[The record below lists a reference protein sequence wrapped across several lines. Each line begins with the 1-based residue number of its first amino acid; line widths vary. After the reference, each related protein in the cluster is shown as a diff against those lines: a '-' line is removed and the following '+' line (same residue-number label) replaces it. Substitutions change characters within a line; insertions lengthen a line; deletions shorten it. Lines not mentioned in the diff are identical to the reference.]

1 MGHIMARR
9 LVVPK
14 TVRSEVW
21 NYFGFEADESGIILD
36 TYRRYVWCRLCD
48 SQLPFSGNTTN
59 LSAHITRCRK
69 TLRVLGE
76 QSQPAPETGNT
87 QNVSFNEEIP
97 RQNEDLKQVCRM

>member
-1 MGHIMARR
+1 MARR

-59 LSAHITRCRK
+59 LSAHITRCSK

-76 QSQPAPETGNT
+76 QSQPAPETGST